1 MPGFDIATWYAIWAP
16 PRTPSAIVARLQQAV
31 AAAVAVP
38 EVREKLATLGAE
50 PVADTPERIRHVLRQ
65 GIRPLGKARA
75 RRARD
80 ARLMRALV
88 CESWREFDALEV
100 KDIPPPPMRPG
111 GVRIRVEAVRRQL
124 RHPAGGR
131 RQVPAQA
138 AAALH
143 PGDRD
148 RRDGDRNRRPTS
160 PNPLPPGT
168 RVFAVLDWGGLAE
181 EAVADAIH
189 VVPIPDGLPLD
200 AAVAMPIS
208 YPTAG
213 SALMWRARLEPGQ
226 WVLVHGAAAGVGL
239 AGVEIAKALGARVI
253 ARCGAAKRQVP
264 GARGADL
271 VLDSAL
277 PFRDAVRE
285 ATGGAGVA
293 AVLDTL
299 GGPVFDD
306 NLRCLGDGGML
317 VTIGFAAGGIPTL
330 PINLL
335 LLKNIA
341 VAGLNWGTYVGWSP
355 GDNRHLHAP
364 RARALWQQLV
374 DWWAAGKLHPEVHA
388 SFPLGTIPR
397 GHGRGARP
405 AMRWAGWCCGRA
417 RPSLPA

>member
-1 MPGFDIATWYAIWAP
+1 
-16 PRTPSAIVARLQQAV
+16 
-31 AAAVAVP
+31 
-38 EVREKLATLGAE
+38 
-50 PVADTPERIRHVLRQ
+50 
-65 GIRPLGKARA
+65 
-75 RRARD
+75 
-80 ARLMRALV
+80 MRAVV

-100 KDIPPPPMRPG
+100 KDIPAPPLRPG
-111 GVRIRVEAVRRQL
+111 TVRIKV
-124 RHPAGGR
+124 
-131 RQVPAQA
+131 A
-138 AAALH
+138 AAGVSFATQLVVAGKYQRKPPLPFT
-143 PGDRD
+143 PGTEIAGTVIESAPDLAD
-148 RRDGDRNRRPTS
+148 
-160 PNPLPPGT
+160 PLPPGT
-168 RVFAVLDWGGLAE
+168 RVFAVLDWGGMAE

-189 VVPIPDGLPLD
+189 VVPIPPGLPLE

-253 ARCGAAKRQVP
+253 ARCGAAKRHVP
-264 GARGADL
+264 EARGADV

-277 PFRDAVRE
+277 PFREAVRE
-285 ATGGAGVA
+285 ATGGAGVS

-355 GDNRHLHAP
+355 GDNRQVHAP
-364 RARALWQQLV
+364 RVRALWQQLV
-374 DWWAAGKLHPEVHA
+374 DWWAEGRLRPEVHA
-388 SFPLGTIPR
+388 SFPLGQFR
-397 GHGRGARP
+397 A
-405 AMRWAGWCCGRA
+405 AMAEVRA
-417 RPSLPA
+417 RNAVGRVVLRPGEA